1 MTMRADMDLLAK
13 HSAEE
18 AAERGRAADDGD
30 VGRRLTKLST
40 ATCSAI
46 LAVAKR
52 RWREGVRCG

>member
-1 MTMRADMDLLAK
+1 MTTRTDIDLLAR

-18 AAERGRAADDGD
+18 AAGRGRAADVGD

-40 ATCSAI
+40 ATCSGI

-52 RWREGVRCG
+52 RWREGVRCS